1 MYVNRIALRM
11 AKTPV
16 GILLLLLTIVLSSC
30 SSQADSGSQNAVFDI
45 KRGTNVAHW
54 LSQSNKRGVARD
66 TFFTAEDVKRIA
78 ALGFDHIRLPVDE
91 EQLWKENGEK
101 DSVAFSLLH
110 NAIQWCEEQGLKIV
124 VDLHILRSH
133 HFNDTDIELW
143 KSEEAQQR
151 FITCWEDLSDELSSY
166 PNDVVAYELLN
177 EPNAADPEDLNRL
190 LHRGVKAIRER
201 EPERFIVLGSND
213 KQKAYTFAYLDVPA
227 DDPRLILS
235 FHLYD
240 PMLLT
245 HYQASWV
252 DTHPYTG
259 TVHYPGQSVSDED
272 MAALQEPLK
281 TMVANRNQHWDFKA
295 LETRI
300 SEALKFREQT
310 GLALYCGE
318 FGAITNAPAVERT
331 AWYQDLCRLMEK
343 HEIAY
348 ANWNYKSDNFGIINT
363 QNEERSPAETEAMT
377 GQARTI
383 N

>member
-30 SSQADSGSQNAVFDI
+30 SSQADSGGQDAVFDI

-259 TVHYPGQSVSDED
+259 TVHYPGQRVSDED

-281 TMVANRNQHWDFKA
+281 TMVSNRNKRRHVKA
-295 LETRI
+295 LENRLT
-300 SEALKFREQT
+300 EALRLWEPP

-331 AWYQDLCRLMEK
+331 
-343 HEIAY
+343 
-348 ANWNYKSDNFGIINT
+348 S
-363 QNEERSPAETEAMT
+363 
-377 GQARTI
+377 
-383 N
+383 